1 MREICQVM
9 VTGQNQV
16 ELQDALLDDRPLDAD
31 ELLIETEATF
41 ISAGT
46 ELANYTGKEPKVF
59 HPGNWCSY
67 PWKSGYA
74 NVGMVQAVGANVM
87 RVKVGERVFCYGN
100 HASLVRYNQRRLVIP
115 VPAGIHPV
123 LAAASRMAGV
133 AMTSIIVSEIR
144 DNPWVAVFGLGT
156 VGNLAAQMFRIR
168 GCRVIGIDPVDY
180 RRQLAESCGI
190 EITIGGN
197 PQAAHEQIMAM
208 TGGKGADITVD
219 AVGHSA
225 VVMQAVKATA
235 SHGQLVILGS
245 PRVPVEGNLTELLA
259 DVHLRWV
266 TLRGAL
272 EWCVPMYP
280 EVGSRTSQWS
290 KQETIFDWMERGLLQ
305 IEPLVSHR
313 LPPTAIQ
320 EAYEGL
326 LHQPEMYTGVA
337 LVWQ

>member
-1 MREICQVM
+1 MDSKLVV

-16 ELQDALLDDRPLDAD
+16 ELQTAPVSEEALGPD
-31 ELLIETEATF
+31 ELLIETEASF

-46 ELANYTGKEPKVF
+46 ELANYTGKEARVF
-59 HPGNWCSY
+59 QPGQWCTY

-74 NVGMVQAVGANVM
+74 NVGIVQATGSDVQ
-87 RVKVGERVFCYGN
+87 RVKVGERVFSYGN
-100 HASLVRYNQRRLVIP
+100 HGSLVRYSQRRLVIP
-115 VPAGIHPV
+115 VPEGIHPV

-133 AMTSIIVSEIR
+133 AMTSIIVSEIQ

-168 GCRVIGIDPVDY
+168 GCRVIGVDPVGY
-180 RRQLAESCGI
+180 RRKLAEACGI
-190 EITIGGN
+190 EVTVGGD
-197 PQAAHEQIMAM
+197 PAAAHAEIMAI
-208 TGGKGADITVD
+208 TGGKGANITVD

-225 VVMQAVKATA
+225 VVMQAAKATA
-235 SHGQLVILGS
+235 SFGQLVILGS
-245 PRVPVEGNLTELLA
+245 PRVPVEGNLTELLS
-259 DVHLRWV
+259 DVHLRWI

-280 EVGSRTSQWS
+280 DVGNRTSQWS
-290 KQETIFDWMERGLLQ
+290 KQEQIFDWMKRGLLQ
-305 IEPLVSHR
+305 VEPLVSHR
-313 LPPTAIQ
+313 LPPTAIK

-326 LHQPEMYTGVA
+326 LHQPETYTGVA

>member
-1 MREICQVM
+1 MNIKQVV

-16 ELQDALLDDRPLDAD
+16 ELQAATVSEEALGPD

-46 ELANYTGKEPKVF
+46 ELANYTGKEARVF
-59 HPGNWCSY
+59 QPGQWCTY

-74 NVGMVQAVGANVM
+74 NVGVVVATGSDVQ
-87 RVKVGERVFCYGN
+87 RVKVGERVFSYGN
-100 HASLVRYNQRRLVIP
+100 HGSLVRYSQRRLVIP
-115 VPAGIHPV
+115 VPEGIPPV

-133 AMTSIIVSEIR
+133 AMTSIIVSEIQ

-168 GCRVIGIDPVDY
+168 GCRVIGVDPVDY
-180 RRQLAESCGI
+180 RRKLAAQCGI
-190 EITIGGN
+190 EVTVGGD
-197 PQAAHEQIMAM
+197 PAAAHAEIMAI
-208 TGGKGADITVD
+208 TGGKGANITVD

-225 VVMQAVKATA
+225 VVMQATKATA
-235 SHGQLVILGS
+235 AFGQLVILGS
-245 PRVPVEGNLTELLA
+245 PRVPVEGNLTELLS
-259 DVHLRWV
+259 DVHLRWI

-280 EVGSRTSQWS
+280 DVGNRTSQWS
-290 KQETIFDWMERGLLQ
+290 KQEQIFDWMKRGLLQ
-305 IEPLVSHR
+305 VEPLVSHR
-313 LPPTAIQ
+313 LPPTAIK

-326 LHQPEMYTGVA
+326 LHQPETYTGVA